1 MTTWP
6 RMNSQTK
13 QPYRQLTVQPTMQN
27 PTSLSPPSKSSHR
40 KNTRRKWRRA
50 WNRSN
55 SILHELFPAIPKLG
69 YKSLHHRH
77 AESKLIMVLSGH
89 SRLNNPYTMF
99 GLDNDPCCE
108 CGPARQTLS
117 HILMDC
123 PLLSTQR
130 QHMTNTIE
138 IMYVR
143 DNLPA
148 WERRLLLNT
157 LLAPHHSQASTHAA
171 VRTELLNYLA
181 ATDCTI

>member
-1 MTTWP
+1 
-6 RMNSQTK
+6 
-13 QPYRQLTVQPTMQN
+13 
-27 PTSLSPPSKSSHR
+27 
-40 KNTRRKWRRA
+40 
-50 WNRSN
+50 
-55 SILHELFPAIPKLG
+55 
-69 YKSLHHRH
+69 
-77 AESKLIMVLSGH
+77 
-89 SRLNNPYTMF
+89 MF

-157 LLAPHHSQASTHAA
+157 LLPPHHSQASTHAA